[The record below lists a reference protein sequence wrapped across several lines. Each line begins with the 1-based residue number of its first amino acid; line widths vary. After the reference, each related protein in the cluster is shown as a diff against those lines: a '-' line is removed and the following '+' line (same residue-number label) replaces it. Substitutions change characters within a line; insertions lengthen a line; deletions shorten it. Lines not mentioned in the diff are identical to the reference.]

1 MSFGKPSLLLPV
13 FVFAASVVAPAQGPA
28 YHLGRVPTP
37 EEIKALDISIGPEGK
52 ELPPGSGTAK
62 QGAELYAQK
71 CAQCHGPTGAEMA
84 IYHRPLVG
92 GKGSLTTMQPVKTI
106 GNYWAFATTVWD
118 YIRRAM
124 PLNATGSLSADE
136 VYALTA
142 VLLYRNGIIAEDDV
156 IDAKSL
162 PKIQMPARK
171 IFFPA
176 EPDWKPGYRQLYFSS
191 QPEPRTKKP

>member
-1 MSFGKPSLLLPV
+1 MRCLPNLLVPV
-13 FVFAASVVAPAQGPA
+13 MVLAASLAALAQGPA
-28 YHLGRVPTP
+28 FHLGRTPTP
-37 EEIKALDISIGPEGK
+37 EEIQALDISIGPEGK
-52 ELPPGSGTAK
+52 ELPPGSGTA
-62 QGAELYAQK
+62 QDGAKLYAQK

-84 IYHRPLVG
+84 VYHRPLVG
-92 GKGSLTTMQPVKTI
+92 GKGSLTTTQPVKSI
-106 GNYWAFATTVWD
+106 GNYWAFATTLWD

-124 PLNATGSLSADE
+124 PLDNQGSLSVNE

-142 VLLYRNGIIAEDDV
+142 FLLYRNDIVKENDV
-156 IDAKSL
+156 LNAQSL

-176 EPDWKPGYRQLYFSS
+176 EPDWKPGYRQLYFSP